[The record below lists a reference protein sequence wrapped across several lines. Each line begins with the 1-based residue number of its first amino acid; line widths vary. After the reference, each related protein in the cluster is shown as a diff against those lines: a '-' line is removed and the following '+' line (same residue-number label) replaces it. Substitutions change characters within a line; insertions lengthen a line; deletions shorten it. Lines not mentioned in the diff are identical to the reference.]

1 MFSETRLGPA
11 TGDPTAEPWLTA
23 MDSGAEQPFTFSE
36 GFSLMV
42 RARDQAE
49 IDRLWETLS
58 AVPQK
63 EACGWCCDAYGVS
76 WQIVPEDID
85 RIMEAPGAHQRML
98 AMKKID
104 IAGLR
109 GE

>member
-11 TGDPTAEPWLTA
+11 SGDPTAEPWLTA
-23 MDSGAEQPFTFSE
+23 MDSGADQPFTFSE

-49 IDRLWETLS
+49 IDRLWDTLS

-63 EACGWCCDAYGVS
+63 EACGWCCDEYGVS

>member
-1 MFSETRLGPA
+1 M
-11 TGDPTAEPWLTA
+11 
-23 MDSGAEQPFTFSE
+23 
-36 GFSLMV
+36 
-42 RARDQAE
+42 
-49 IDRLWETLS
+49 
-58 AVPQK
+58 PQK